1 LSKHGTGGRAA
12 SGAVGSVVGQIAKIK
27 GCRVV
32 GVGLL
37 HLVELSAVAADQD
50 DRAVLGQLFRQ
61 ALAPRPPSA
70 FLGHQ
75 AILGQAKIARP
86 RTKRGRLR

>member
-61 ALAPRPPSA
+61 ALAPRPPFWDTRP
-70 FLGHQ
+70 FL
-75 AILGQAKIARP
+75 AKPKSLGPVPNVDA
-86 RTKRGRLR
+86 